1 MKTIIRHSILS
12 GFLVGLGVM
21 INTIADNRYAGAM
34 LFSLALLVIIECGLQ
49 LYTGKIGFA
58 GTVPAENL
66 AVMLVGNLLGSAVPM
81 LMVAT
86 QRPEVMEAMEAAADK
101 KFSNTFPALFF
112 YGCLCGALMFIAV
125 YCKKM
130 LITVFCIM
138 VFILSGYEHCIA
150 DFPYLLLNFSMVNV
164 LKYITIIAGNSIGS
178 IVIHYLMKKEEA
190 SEALY

>member
-21 INTIADNRYAGAM
+21 INTVADNRYVGAM

-49 LYTGKIGFA
+49 LYTGKIGFVK
-58 GTVPAENL
+58 TVPAENL
-66 AVMLVGNLLGSAVPM
+66 AVMLVGNLFGSAIPM
-81 LMVAT
+81 LMIAT
-86 QRPEVMEAMEAAADK
+86 QRPEVLKIMQEAANK
-101 KFSNTFPALFF
+101 KFSNTFLALFL

-150 DFPYLLLNFSMVNV
+150 DFPYLLLNFSVVNV
-164 LKYITIIAGNSIGS
+164 LKYMVIIVGNSVGS
-178 IVIHYLMKKEEA
+178 IVIHFLMKKEE
-190 SEALY
+190 

>member
-12 GFLVGLGVM
+12 GFLVGLGVI
-21 INTIADNRYAGAM
+21 INTIADNRYIGAM

-49 LYTGKIGFA
+49 LYTGKIGFVR
-58 GTVPAENL
+58 TVPAENL
-66 AVMLVGNLLGSAVPM
+66 AVMLAG
-81 LMVAT
+81 
-86 QRPEVMEAMEAAADK
+86 
-101 KFSNTFPALFF
+101 KFSNTFLALFF
-112 YGCLCGALMFIAV
+112 YGCLCGALMFLAV

-164 LKYITIIAGNSIGS
+164 LKYIMIIAGNSIGS
-178 IVIHYLMKKEEA
+178 VVIHFLIKKDE
-190 SEALY
+190 

>member
-12 GFLVGLGVM
+12 GFLVGLGVVV
-21 INTIADNRYAGAM
+21 NTIADNRYVGAM

-49 LYTGKIGFA
+49 LYTGKIGFVK
-58 GTVPAENL
+58 TVPAENL
-66 AVMLVGNLLGSAVPM
+66 AVMLAGNLFGSAVPM

-86 QRPEVMEAMEAAADK
+86 QRPEVMEAMRGAADQ

-112 YGCLCGALMFIAV
+112 YGCLCGVLMFVAV

-164 LKYITIIAGNSIGS
+164 LKYITIILGNSAGS
-178 IVIHYLMKKEEA
+178 IITHFLMRKEEA
-190 SEALY
+190 A

>member
-12 GFLVGLGVM
+12 GFLVGLGVI
-21 INTIADNRYAGAM
+21 INTIADNRYIGAM

-49 LYTGKIGFA
+49 LYTGKIGFVR
-58 GTVPAENL
+58 TVPAENL
-66 AVMLVGNLLGSAVPM
+66 AVMLAGNPVGSAVPM
-81 LMVAT
+81 LMIAT
-86 QRPEVMEAMEAAADK
+86 QRPEVMETMRGAADK
-101 KFSNTFPALFF
+101 KFSNTFLALFF
-112 YGCLCGALMFIAV
+112 YGCLCGALMFLAV

-164 LKYITIIAGNSIGS
+164 LKYIMIIAGNSIGS
-178 IVIHYLMKKEEA
+178 VVIHFLIKKDE
-190 SEALY
+190 

>member
-21 INTIADNRYAGAM
+21 INTIADNRYVGAM

-49 LYTGKIGFA
+49 LYTGKIGFVK
-58 GTVPAENL
+58 TVPAENL
-66 AVMLVGNLLGSAVPM
+66 AVMLVGNLFGSAIPM

-86 QRPEVMEAMEAAADK
+86 QRPEVLEAMISAADK
-101 KFSNTFPALFF
+101 KFANTVAALFF

-150 DFPYLLLNFSMVNV
+150 DFPYLLLNFSMGNV
-164 LKYITIIAGNSIGS
+164 VKYIVIIIGNSVGS
-178 IVIHYLMKKEEA
+178 IAVHFLMKKDE
-190 SEALY
+190 S

>member
-21 INTIADNRYAGAM
+21 VNTIADNRYMGAM

-49 LYTGKIGFA
+49 LYTGKIGFVK
-58 GTVPAENL
+58 TVPAQNL
-66 AVMLVGNLLGSAVPM
+66 AVMLVGNLLGSAIPM
-81 LMVAT
+81 LMIAT
-86 QRPEVMEAMEAAADK
+86 QRPEVLEAMRGAAEK
-101 KFSNTFPALFF
+101 KFSNTVPALFF

-138 VFILSGYEHCIA
+138 VFIISGYEHCIA
-150 DFPYLLLNFSMVNV
+150 DFPYLLLNFSVVNV
-164 LKYITIIAGNSIGS
+164 LKYVVIIAGNSAGS
-178 IVIHYLMKKEEA
+178 IAVHFFMKKDEA
-190 SEALY
+190 

>member
-21 INTIADNRYAGAM
+21 INTIADNRYVGAM

-49 LYTGKIGFA
+49 LYTGKIGFIK
-58 GTVPAENL
+58 TVPAENL
-66 AVMLVGNLLGSAVPM
+66 AVMLVGNLFGSAIPM

-86 QRPEVMEAMEAAADK
+86 QRPEVLEAMISAADK
-101 KFSNTFPALFF
+101 KFANTVPALFF

-150 DFPYLLLNFSMVNV
+150 DFPYLLLNFSMGNV
-164 LKYITIIAGNSIGS
+164 VKYIVIIIGNSVGS
-178 IVIHYLMKKEEA
+178 IAVHFLMKKDE
-190 SEALY
+190 S